1 MSINPLI
8 PPLGPLYG
16 PFYFG
21 TVMSTTSY
29 GVACMQTYQNDPLR
43 IKISTSA
50 AQRTATDFG
59 RKAFDHGTWSTSTAH
74 LLQHIIVFAV
84 NTGTSDGHVFSCGR
98 HLVQQSEEMTHNV
111 NLVLIRPVSTVM
123 FNYERKPPTC
133 EILESAWQTHW
144 EMEG

>member
-50 AQRTATDFG
+50 AQVL
-59 RKAFDHGTWSTSTAH
+59 GTLVLSISGPP
-74 LLQHIIVFAV
+74 LILE
-84 NTGTSDGHVFSCGR
+84 GTSDGHVFSCGR